1 MNTSSVLTA
10 PFLIALAAAAAETPA
25 VTEENL
31 NAAIPK
37 LEKLAEQA
45 MQNTGI
51 PGMAI
56 AVVYKDHVAY
66 LKGFGVREVG
76 KPEPVDPDTVFQLAS
91 VSKPIASTVVAALVG
106 EKVATWDDPIIKHD
120 PGFQMNDSWVTH
132 EVTIRDMFAHRSGL
146 PDHAGDRLEDL
157 GYDRP
162 AILFR
167 MRYQKP
173 DSSFRSHY
181 AYTNFGL
188 TEAAIAVAKTAGKS
202 WEDLSAEK
210 LYQPLG
216 MKSTSSRYPDFAAA
230 ENRARGHVLVDGK
243 WVAKFVRNPDAQ
255 SPAGGV
261 SSTVRDMAQW
271 IRLQLS
277 NGKLN
282 GKQIIDAEALA
293 ETHRPQVL
301 RQAPEDPSI
310 DRATLYGL
318 GWNVDYDDE
327 GRVRLSHSGGFSLGA
342 ATVVSLYP
350 AEELGIVVLTNATPI
365 GVPEAIAKT
374 FFDLALNGKVER
386 DWFPLFRLVVA
397 AALKPDY
404 GTATDYSASPRTPS
418 PPHPAEAYAGS
429 YANDLFGQIEVVEKE
444 SGLQLLLG
452 PKKDAFPLKHFN
464 GDVFTYQPAGENAYG
479 LSAVTFTVGAAGKAT
494 AVVIE
499 NLNVEGQGT
508 FTRINTA
515 D

>member
-1 MNTSSVLTA
+1 MNTSVVLKA
-10 PFLIALAAAAAETPA
+10 LFFIAVAAEAAETTA
-25 VTEENL
+25 VSEQKL
-31 NAAIPK
+31 DAAIPQ
-37 LEKLAEQA
+37 LETLAKQVI
-45 MQNTGI
+45 QNTGI

-76 KPEPVDPDTVFQLAS
+76 KPEPVDPDTAFQLAS

-106 EKVATWDDPIIKHD
+106 EKVVGWDDPIIKYD
-120 PGFQMNDSWVTH
+120 PGFQMFDSWVTH

-146 PDHAGDRLEDL
+146 PSHAGDLLEDL
-157 GYDRP
+157 GFDRP

-167 MRYQKP
+167 LRYQKP
-173 DSSFRSHY
+173 STSFRSRY

-188 TEAAIAVAKTAGKS
+188 TEAAIAAAKAAGKS

-216 MKSTSSRYPDFAAA
+216 MKNTSSRYADFAAT
-230 ENRARGHVLVDGK
+230 ENRARSHVLVDGK
-243 WVAKFVRNPDAQ
+243 WIAKYIRNPDAQ

-261 SSTVRDMAQW
+261 SSTARDMAQW
-271 IRLQLS
+271 VRLQLS

-282 GKQIIDAEALA
+282 GKQVIDAEALA

-301 RQAPEDPSI
+301 TQAPEDPSI

-327 GRVRLSHSGGFSLGA
+327 GRVRLSHSGGFNLGA

-350 AEELGIVVLTNATPI
+350 GEELGIVVLTNGYPI
-365 GVPEAIAKT
+365 GVPEAIAKS
-374 FFDLALNGKVER
+374 FFDLVLNGKVER
-386 DWFPLFRLVVA
+386 DWFPLFRELVA
-397 AALKPDY
+397 TALKPDY
-404 GTATDYSASPRTPS
+404 GTATDYSAPPKAPS
-418 PPHPAEAYAGS
+418 PALPAEAYTGG
-429 YANDLFGQIEVVEKE
+429 YANDLFGQIEVAEKDN
-444 SGLQLLLG
+444 GLLVLLG
-452 PKKDAFPLKHFN
+452 PKKDAFMLQHFDR
-464 GDVFTYQPAGENAYG
+464 DVFTFQPASENAYG
-479 LSAVTFTVGAAGKAT
+479 PSAVTFSIGAAKKAT

-508 FTRINTA
+508 FTRVTTA